1 MTGGKGARVLVVD
14 DERSVRKFLNVTLVG
29 HGWEVTLAET
39 GGEALMHLTSERFD
53 AVILDLSLP
62 DMDGKKVIEQVR
74 EWSHVPIIVVSAR
87 DQESEKVAALDA
99 GGDDYLTKPFGTAE
113 LLARLRVAM
122 RHSPSTPKETSFRSD
137 DLDVDFASRVVTVSG
152 ERVSLTP
159 IEYDLLREFCQ
170 NAGRVLTHRHLLTK
184 VWGPAYERETHLL
197 QVNVSNL
204 RRKIEPNP
212 TEPRYVVTEPG
223 VGYRFEVSDDGRL
236 QSS

>member
-14 DERSVRKFLNVTLVG
+14 DERSVRKFLNAALSG

-39 GGEALMHLTSERFD
+39 GREAIMHLTSGRYD

-62 DMDGKKVIEQVR
+62 DIDGKQVIEQVR
-74 EWSHVPIIVVSAR
+74 EWSQIPIVVVSAR
-87 DQESEKVAALDA
+87 DQEMEKVAALDA

-113 LLARLRVAM
+113 LLARLRVAI
-122 RHSPSTPKETSFRSD
+122 RHSPSAPGETAFRSRG
-137 DLDVDFASRVVTVSG
+137 LEVDFASRTVTVNDQ
-152 ERVSLTP
+152 RVSLTP

-204 RRKIEPNP
+204 RRKVEANP
-212 TEPRYVVTEPG
+212 TEPRYIVTEPG
-223 VGYRFEVSDDGRL
+223 VGYRLEMPDS
-236 QSS
+236 